1 MFYKGGEKITMVQ
14 WENEDIKQKNPKE
27 KKIEADFS
35 DEAQQIAAEI
45 RRSLQYI
52 KEVPLEIKEETK
64 EAEQGNTA
72 ENKKEKEEVIETT
85 KENFSHPMT
94 EKNYHNIFRSK
105 KQMKP
110 WVYLTVAALVWLL
123 LVGGSFTFLF
133 YRFNAK
139 QDALYQAVELE
150 IRHIQENND
159 LAIAELSENVQNITD
174 AVEQISASMTNTGAA
189 IDSSSAANREA
200 LTEKIAE
207 LDKQLASLQES
218 LRVLQEDKNAR

>member
-1 MFYKGGEKITMVQ
+1 MGQ
-14 WENEDIKQKNPKE
+14 WEKDDMIQKSPEEKQKDEP
-27 KKIEADFS
+27 FS

-45 RRSLQYI
+45 RRSLQYM
-52 KEVPLEIKEETK
+52 KEPPSIVQEEVK
-64 EAEQGNTA
+64 EAEQDNMT
-72 ENKKEKEEVIETT
+72 ESEKETKKEVVTEDFSHSGT
-85 KENFSHPMT
+85 KEHHHRNFH
-94 EKNYHNIFRSK
+94 SK

-110 WVYLTVAALVWLL
+110 WVYITAAALVWLL
-123 LVGGSFTFLF
+123 LVGGSFAFLF
-133 YRFNAK
+133 YRFDAK

-150 IRHIQENND
+150 IRHIQEDND

-174 AVEQISASMTNTGAA
+174 AIEQISAAMTNTGAA